1 MIANEMTANNKEI
14 LSNVVMYAN
23 IKNQLLQELSEPSIE
38 GLTNMQNTNLN
49 MIDLNAMLSDSDI
62 VALEQ
67 NYRYIFWSI
76 LAVGLL
82 SFTISMKK

>member
-1 MIANEMTANNKEI
+1 MTANNKEI
-14 LSNVVMYAN
+14 LTNVIMYAN

-38 GLTNMQNTNLN
+38 GLTNMQKTNLN

-76 LAVGLL
+76 LAVSFV